1 MWNRLT
7 FRTKLTLFT
16 IIVLVLVAVG
26 IGWASVLNTHRAFFA
41 PRFTD
46 PDGYIQGFHIHT
58 DELADFFQRADD
70 AAIGLRAAELVRMDT
85 FEDVL
90 QRGEIRITTQESH
103 RNFLNI
109 SILIIIAF
117 IFVGAIGAFIISG
130 QTIKPVKSLAK
141 KMGDI
146 DINNLSTTI
155 ELPKA
160 NDEISQL
167 THSFNNMIG
176 KIDRSFEIQKLFAQN
191 AAHELKTPLAFI
203 RGSLDVLEIGDKPTE
218 DEYKETF
225 DIIKSST
232 DRLIEL
238 VEGLLSLNN
247 ETNEQQWQ
255 LFSVKSIFESI
266 AGDLHEDIKRKHLT
280 VSISGDYNMRGDKT
294 LIERAIFNLVQNA
307 VRYNIDNGE
316 VKISIAE
323 NCITIE
329 DSGVGIPADSLEHI
343 FESFYCVDKSR
354 SKKLGGHGL
363 GMAITKNILEKH
375 HMEIRVTSEAGK
387 GTKVFLNKR

>member
-280 VSISGDYNMRGDKT
+280 VSISGDYSMRGDKT

-307 VRYNIDNGE
+307 VRYNIVNGE